1 MFANDMIV
9 YIENPK
15 DATRKPLELI
25 SESGKVAAHKVNPQ
39 KSFAFLYILTVKIRK
54 TNLVTSLVVYWIR
67 ICLPKQRTWV
77 RPSSR
82 KIRHDVDQLS
92 LCAPST
98 ELAL

>member
-1 MFANDMIV
+1 MIL

-67 ICLPKQRTWV
+67 ICLPMQGAQV
-77 RPSSR
+77 PSLVWEDSMCR
-82 KIRHDVDQLS
+82 GATKPVPRNY
-92 LCAPST
+92 
-98 ELAL
+98 